1 MVGHREIKNGF
12 TENSIQAAI
21 SYACLALVLLVSGC
35 GQQAPKDTRAADES
49 ALRDLDAQWSKTAAA
64 RDVDATVSYYSD
76 DASLLAPNA
85 PAVSGK
91 QGIHAS
97 WAALL
102 GPDTSLSWQ
111 ASKVDVARSGDLAY
125 VMGVYQLT
133 TKDAHANFTT
143 DRGKYV
149 EVWKKQADGT
159 WKTVADIFNTDLPAQ
174 APTPTPTSEKKKS
187 HHHRSGKRTR
197 RSSRSTGTQ

>member
-1 MVGHREIKNGF
+1 
-12 TENSIQAAI
+12 
-21 SYACLALVLLVSGC
+21 
-35 GQQAPKDTRAADES
+35 
-49 ALRDLDAQWSKTAAA
+49 
-64 RDVDATVSYYSD
+64 VDATVSYYSD

-85 PAVSGK
+85 PAVGDRQS
-91 QGIHAS
+91 IHAA

-102 GPDTSLSWQ
+102 GPDSSLSWQ
-111 ASKVDVARSGDLAY
+111 ASKVDVARSGDFAY

-133 TKDAHANFTT
+133 TKDTRGNFTT

-149 EVWKKQADGT
+149 EVWKKQADGS

-197 RSSRSTGTQ
+197 RSSRTTGTQ